1 MEQSLGQKVMA
12 VAGGAGLVFLVLWWW
27 HPSDRARLTD
37 CFLAQMEAA
46 RGSGFYGDYRDDLE
60 AVESAET
67 VEITNEAVVGG
78 GLGVRLDYALDGQQY
93 ATMCA
98 R

>member
-1 MEQSLGQKVMA
+1 MEQSLGQRVVA
-12 VAGGAGLVFLVLWWW
+12 VTGGAGLVFLVLWWW

-37 CFLAQMEAA
+37 CFASMMETA
-46 RGSGFYGDYRDDLE
+46 RGSGFYGDYRDALE
-60 AVESAET
+60 AVEAAEA
-67 VEITNEAVVGG
+67 VDITNEVVVGG
-78 GLGVRLDYALDGQQY
+78 GLGVRLDYVLDGQKH